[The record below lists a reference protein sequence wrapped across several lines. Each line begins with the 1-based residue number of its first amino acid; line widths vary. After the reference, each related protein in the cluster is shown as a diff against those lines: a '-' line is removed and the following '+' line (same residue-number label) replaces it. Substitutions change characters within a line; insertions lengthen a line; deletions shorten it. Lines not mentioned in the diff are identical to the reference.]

1 MIYNLSKN
9 HDIVKND
16 VKNILDKMNNSDY
29 NYIVADFA
37 SASLMYYVQKTWH
50 TSKIMLVVTS
60 IPMLPSFIIPWP
72 YPKLFSPF
80 TDNMSFYDRFLST
93 VMYYPIEK
101 ITFSVF
107 SLLLKIDK
115 QQSVYDLNEVI
126 LTHPV
131 LINTVSGFDW
141 PKTIL
146 RLQYFVIV

>member
-9 HDIVKND
+9 HDIVKNN

-29 NYIVADFA
+29 NYIVSDFA

-101 ITFSVF
+101 IAFLVF
-107 SLLLKIDK
+107 SLLLKC
-115 QQSVYDLNEVI
+115 L
-126 LTHPV
+126 
-131 LINTVSGFDW
+131 
-141 PKTIL
+141 
-146 RLQYFVIV
+146 